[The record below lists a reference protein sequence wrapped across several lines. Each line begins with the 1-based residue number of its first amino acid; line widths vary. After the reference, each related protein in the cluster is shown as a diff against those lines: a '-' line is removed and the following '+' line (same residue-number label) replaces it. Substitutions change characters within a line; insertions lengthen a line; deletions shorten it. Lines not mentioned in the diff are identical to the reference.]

1 VTLCNVDGTLLGRH
15 PRKERGIMLMAK
27 ASDVFVPYLRSWR
40 ADKGMTQEELAA
52 AADVSRN
59 TVLRAEAGG
68 AVNVRTLAKLAR
80 ALGIT
85 VHELRHTNP
94 ETK

>member
-1 VTLCNVDGTLLGRH
+1 
-15 PRKERGIMLMAK
+15 
-27 ASDVFVPYLRSWR
+27 
-40 ADKGMTQEELAA
+40 MTQEELAA
-52 AADVSRN
+52 AADVARN

-80 ALGIT
+80 ALGIS